1 MMAQLASQPL
11 WEQVVLRPE
20 GSADIAWIAW
30 TVCGMGFVLSLMWA
44 FFGNRGMRVLATVQ
58 GALFGLVVGYWAG
71 MALDAALATGNM
83 TLAQWLDVPG
93 SLRVS
98 LYGIIGGLL
107 FGLLFGLLGC
117 VLVRVQVFM
126 VGGLM
131 GSLLVLLLL
140 RLFGVP
146 AAQPLPVVMA
156 ALLVAGTLS
165 VLLFIRFP
173 AFATGILGGL
183 GIAMALTWPMLQL
196 FVHVG
201 GPAWLPLLSSGGLG
215 ILAAIAGT
223 ALQLDKEAEKQ
234 NLKSYQQEVVP

>member
-20 GSADIAWIAW
+20 GNADTAWIAW

-44 FFGNRGMRVLATVQ
+44 FFGSRWLRVLATVQ
-58 GALFGLVVGYWAG
+58 GALFGLGAGYWIG
-71 MALDAALATGNM
+71 MAMEEALATGNM

-93 SLRVS
+93 SLRVTLS
-98 LYGIIGGLL
+98 GIIGSLL
-107 FGLLFGLLGC
+107 CGLLFGLLGR
-117 VLVRVQVFM
+117 VLVRVQVFA

-146 AAQPLPVVMA
+146 VQQPLPAVLA
-156 ALLVAGTLS
+156 ALLVTGTLAI
-165 VLLFIRFP
+165 LLFIRFP
-173 AFATGILGGL
+173 AVATGILGGI
-183 GIAMALTWPMLQL
+183 GIALALTWPMLQL